1 MMFATGGSLRPFLRQ
16 TAVVS
21 QRGRRR
27 RRAGWLAVAVALAVL
42 STAAVSSPAAAQAA
56 DGSDVVR
63 IVARKLASGRIE
75 FGLQQR
81 QADESWGDRRLPRV
95 RFFPTTAGVGRWL
108 ASSALSL
115 PAGEVR
121 IVARKLAS
129 GRVEFG
135 LQQRQADESWGDRRL
150 PRVRFFPTTAG
161 VGRWLASS
169 ALTVRPGVEA
179 EPRPEPVVE
188 PEPQPQP
195 EPEPQ
200 PDREPQPEPEGA
212 SAGADVVGEA
222 PGARAEPLTGD
233 LPVPVFICAPAGVFD
248 SSDLRQ
254 VVAGLNTHVSP
265 FYRWQ
270 SSGLVDLSFTEG
282 SVIAPRARWDVVWP
296 PGLPFRT
303 VLEDYWEHEYYPP
316 HCEPSSESQS
326 GANGFLIYVYNVA
339 GEATDFGG
347 LTVSGRGYLDRP
359 LSIVYIGD
367 NYGTEGLNSDRYR
380 FVAGHELD
388 HSHLRVLHIPPPI
401 GRGPGQSTGSTRAG
415 FSHPLFDPNELF
427 DLQSFLEEWE
437 GRGLNTG
444 SGIPQYFAVEGDRGN
459 VPNGM
464 SRVLTCY
471 DRERLGWPV
480 GEGTPPCVRIAPRP
494 PRISLNSGNDRRLEI
509 DIDSTNVFTDNAT
522 RRGYIIEVSEWTR
535 PPSDSAGGELELVA
549 RYVVGPDTRRHLL
562 DDTEIRKTYHLAVY
576 PYSDYGISYRAY
588 STHNLIYE
596 FTQKFPPVTVEVQD
610 RSLTREQLL
619 AGQPG
624 SGPGEVR
631 LEDGLQFRL
640 SWTVPEGARSYQLNG
655 FGKIRDT
662 VDEQGRLSTTRLGI
676 GFPEF
681 LLDGAAHDLEFNTTY
696 TISIG
701 ACGEFPGVSD
711 GHGSCHDYAEV
722 TLTTPSELPS
732 APYTPPE
739 PPLYDDYDYPFR
751 ETYPFPPASP
761 RIEDR
766 SLTLQQLLQPS
777 PGQSAEDVRHEDG
790 LQYKLSWTAPA
801 NVFIYEF
808 IGYGPYRFR
817 MVEGGHV
824 TAAWGGSRGSRVP
837 ELILDGREHQLEF
850 DYTYNI
856 IIRACFE
863 IEDNDDNPH
872 THMVECHDFAEVS
885 LTTRSSLSR

>member
-1 MMFATGGSLRPFLRQ
+1 MFATGGSLRPFLRQ

-27 RRAGWLAVAVALAVL
+27 RRAGWLAVAAALAVL
-42 STAAVSSPAAAQAA
+42 STAAVSSPAAAQAD

-121 IVARKLAS
+121 IVARKLAG

-169 ALTVRPGVEA
+169 ALTVRPSVEA

-200 PDREPQPEPEGA
+200 PDREPQPEPEGV

-222 PGARAEPLTGD
+222 PGARAAPLTGD
-233 LPVPVFICAPAGVFD
+233 LSVPVFICAPAGVFD

-270 SSGLVDLSFTEG
+270 SSGLVDVTFTEG
-282 SVIAPRARWDVVWP
+282 SVVTPGVSWDVVWP
-296 PGLPFRT
+296 PGSSWASTYQHWDGGILPPQCAHPARSQAGT
-303 VLEDYWEHEYYPP
+303 NRYLMYLHNLALEQTNATGRASYG
-316 HCEPSSESQS
+316 
-326 GANGFLIYVYNVA
+326 GA
-339 GEATDFGG
+339 AT
-347 LTVSGRGYLDRP
+347 
-359 LSIVYIGD
+359 VYISDISHGLD
-367 NYGTEGLNSDRYR
+367 NGTYR
-380 FVAGHELD
+380 FVAAHEVD
-388 HSHLRVLHIPPPI
+388 HSVFGVPHIAGVATANIFAP
-401 GRGPGQSTGSTRAG
+401 GLGLTRGSSQFAPY
-415 FSHPLFDPNELF
+415 ELF
-427 DLQSFLEEWE
+427 DLQEFLLEWE
-437 GRGLNTG
+437 GRGL
-444 SGIPQYFAVEGDRGN
+444 PRARQRAYLEGDRRN
-459 VPNGM
+459 VPAGM
-464 SRVLTCY
+464 SQVFTCY

-480 GEGTPPCVRIAPRP
+480 GASAPPCTRIPPTAPT
-494 PRISLNSGNDRRLEI
+494 ISVESANDRSLTLHI
-509 DIDSTNVFTDNAT
+509 GAAPFVDNNVPY
-522 RRGYIIEVSEWTR
+522 GYLVELSEWGQR
-535 PPSDSAGGELELVA
+535 NSNGARESDFVA
-549 RYVVGPDTRRHLL
+549 RYVTSPEGTPLSL
-562 DDTEIRKTYHLAVY
+562 EGIEIGRDYQIAVY
-576 PYSDYGISYRAY
+576 PYSRYGVSGNESS
-588 STHNLIYE
+588 STIYE

-711 GHGSCHDYAEV
+711 GRGSCHDYAEV

-751 ETYPFPPASP
+751 ETYPFPPTSP